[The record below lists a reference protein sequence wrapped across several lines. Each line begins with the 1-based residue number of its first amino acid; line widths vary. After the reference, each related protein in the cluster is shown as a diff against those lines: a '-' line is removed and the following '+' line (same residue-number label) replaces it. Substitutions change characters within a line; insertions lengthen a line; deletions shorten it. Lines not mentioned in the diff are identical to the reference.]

1 MFREHNTSPTTGEVS
16 QFKTILVPKHHL
28 RSMALER
35 QVAPALQMINFVSA
49 DNIYSGA
56 TFGAQM
62 IAVERR
68 YTGRASVPA

>member
-1 MFREHNTSPTTGEVS
+1 MGVGKNNSGS
-16 QFKTILVPKHHL
+16 QTPLAVNGAGAAGSACFANV
-28 RSMALER
+28 
-35 QVAPALQMINFVSA
+35 NFVSA